1 MYQGVLR
8 SLGIIIVYLGL
19 FWTIGECQGV
29 LMCIRVYQVLLG
41 IRRVR
46 AQEDQGLEV
55 LGIRDYGVLGSIRDC
70 QGLGCIRDYGLG
82 GLGIRGFRD
91 QRSGVLWCIMD
102 YLGLLRTTMG
112 YCGLLGTIM
121 DYYGLLG
128 CNRVYQG
135 LLTVLRVLGLFYTS
149 MGIRGYYGL
158 LGIIRG
164 YP

>member
-1 MYQGVLR
+1 
-8 SLGIIIVYLGL
+8 
-19 FWTIGECQGV
+19 
-29 LMCIRVYQVLLG
+29 MCIRVYQVLLG

-55 LGIRDYGVLGSIRDC
+55 LGIRDQEYQGLLEIVRDQGV
-70 QGLGCIRDYGLG
+70 LGCIRDYGLG

-121 DYYGLLG
+121 DYQGVIG
-128 CNRVYQG
+128 C
-135 LLTVLRVLGLFYTS
+135 
-149 MGIRGYYGL
+149 IRDY
-158 LGIIRG
+158 
-164 YP
+164 